1 MWNSDKFDDSWTI
14 KLAVFVVSLNSEG
27 KSMCSDQYLKSCGW
41 TRSLSTLFASFHFIH
56 SQLFVGSFQI
66 RFRWNIFVPSCSFS
80 YIEKMQTSNEIMRAW
95 FLEEKKSYSSML
107 SFFLEIKPN
116 KCTEI
121 GWSLNTEVLVW
132 VPWVLCLV
140 TTVLTCNILRVFLG
154 KNMIW
159 FFLVIDG
166 LDFNIPGSKYCLLM
180 TISNPCK
187 GRCSEKS
194 CCSFGFCPIFCHLF
208 LSAFLVN

>member
-1 MWNSDKFDDSWTI
+1 MQHIECDDSWTI

-27 KSMCSDQYLKSCGW
+27 KSMCSDQYLKSSGW

-56 SQLFVGSFQI
+56 SQLFVGGFLSNKISLKHFCSGLFFFVQKKANYKKKI
-66 RFRWNIFVPSCSFS
+66 IGSWILEKNIL
-80 YIEKMQTSNEIMRAW
+80 
-95 FLEEKKSYSSML
+95 FLLML
-107 SFFLEIKPN
+107 SFILEIKPN

-140 TTVLTCNILRVFLG
+140 TTVLTCNILRVFLA

-159 FFLVIDG
+159 FFICSYWRTWFQYTWVLVSSTNNY
-166 LDFNIPGSKYCLLM
+166 L
-180 TISNPCK
+180 
-187 GRCSEKS
+187 
-194 CCSFGFCPIFCHLF
+194 
-208 LSAFLVN
+208 

>member
-1 MWNSDKFDDSWTI
+1 
-14 KLAVFVVSLNSEG
+14 
-27 KSMCSDQYLKSCGW
+27 
-41 TRSLSTLFASFHFIH
+41 
-56 SQLFVGSFQI
+56 
-66 RFRWNIFVPSCSFS
+66 
-80 YIEKMQTSNEIMRAW
+80 MQTTKEIMGAW
-95 FLEEKKSYSSML
+95 FLEEKKSFSSML

-166 LDFNIPGSKYCLLM
+166 LDFNTPGSKHCQLM
-180 TISNPCK
+180 TITNPCNGDMIILVLSVFYCEHNSLRIEQFFTYWIK
-187 GRCSEKS
+187 VSWLGSKWWHR
-194 CCSFGFCPIFCHLF
+194 SFVSF
-208 LSAFLVN
+208 